1 MQTFRY
7 IWGKNVFQD
16 DETGKIIPKKVDVLI
31 FIIFLILIFSNG
43 FEMLVF
49 LFYKYIELLTLPAL
63 KV

>member
-7 IWGKNVFQD
+7 IWEKNVFQD